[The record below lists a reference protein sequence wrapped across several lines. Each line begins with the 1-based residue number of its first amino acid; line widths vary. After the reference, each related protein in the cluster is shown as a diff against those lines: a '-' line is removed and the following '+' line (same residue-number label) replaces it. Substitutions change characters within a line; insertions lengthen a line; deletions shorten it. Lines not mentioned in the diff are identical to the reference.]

1 MALAAPGGQAHT
13 RRRTAA
19 GACAAVPR
27 AVSEPWQGVQGEAGG
42 ALVPSRCCISGLCAP
57 SLTSPLIAS
66 CGCASLVV
74 AVLNAYMRLA

>member
-1 MALAAPGGQAHT
+1 MQVALAHRMRACEKAAALPLCAWAPYSAPLTLHMYT

-42 ALVPSRCCISGLCAP
+42 ALVPSLLLPFRLMCA
-57 SLTSPLIAS
+57 
-66 CGCASLVV
+66 
-74 AVLNAYMRLA
+74 